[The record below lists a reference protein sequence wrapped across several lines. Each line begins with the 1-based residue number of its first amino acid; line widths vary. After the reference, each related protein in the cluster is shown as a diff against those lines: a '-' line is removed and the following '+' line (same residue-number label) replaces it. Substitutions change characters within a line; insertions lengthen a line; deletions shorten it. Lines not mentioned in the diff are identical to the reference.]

1 MTFKPIAT
9 ALLNRL
15 GTPITLTNSGTSV
28 YDPVTG
34 ETTETGGATVT
45 QNADVTAASASK
57 LNLEVQAGDLVA
69 AIANEGFIP
78 DLNTTATLNGTNYRV
93 VFVNEV
99 YGFGVLTLYE
109 IQLRRIG

>member
-15 GTPITLTNSGTSV
+15 GTPITLTNSGATA

-34 ETTETGGATVT
+34 DTTAIAGATIT
-45 QNADVTAASASK
+45 QNADITAASASK
-57 LNLEVQAGDLVA
+57 LNLEVQVGDLVA
-69 AIANEGFIP
+69 AIANQGFIP
-78 DLNTTATLNGTNYRV
+78 DLATTAVLNGTTYRV

-109 IQLRRIG
+109 LQLRRIG